1 MGAQEVLCAQEP
13 QALLGFSPY
22 SSPPGKFT
30 SVMGPEIKTHR
41 GTQREG
47 FRLRFKNLW
56 PDHPQAPGEMQLCAG
71 DPTWPP
77 WKSPDAFLRFRRAP
91 EQGKQ
96 RGENFPASSPPASS
110 TSGANKR
117 RTSYGNPCPSNKS
130 ALGGKDCSHHS
141 SALFT
146 ELRVSTTLFFS
157 PWGSNTLSPL
167 KRCK

>member
-1 MGAQEVLCAQEP
+1 MGAQEGLCAQEP

-91 EQGKQ
+91 EQGRQ
-96 RGENFPASSPPASS
+96 RGENFPASSPPAPPHPVPTNEGPAMATPAPQIKALWGGRTAATILLLYLLSS
-110 TSGANKR
+110 EFPQHYS
-117 RTSYGNPCPSNKS
+117 
-130 ALGGKDCSHHS
+130 LVLEEVIHS
-141 SALFT
+141 
-146 ELRVSTTLFFS
+146 R
-157 PWGSNTLSPL
+157 P
-167 KRCK
+167 